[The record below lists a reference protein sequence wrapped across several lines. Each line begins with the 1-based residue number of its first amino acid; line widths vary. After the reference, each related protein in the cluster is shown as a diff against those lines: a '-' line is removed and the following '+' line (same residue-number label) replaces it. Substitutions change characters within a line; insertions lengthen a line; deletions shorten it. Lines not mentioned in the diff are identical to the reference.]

1 MRTPNTAP
9 VICFRCSSHDI
20 VRSFDAIGEREMTK
34 HECRSCDYVWWLDT
48 NPPPAAPVRLVV
60 DVWEELLK
68 ENAAL
73 RDIIANQAVVIADY
87 QDMVRTL

>member
-9 VICFRCSSHDI
+9 VICFHCSSHDI
-20 VRSFDAIGEREMTK
+20 IRSPEVVGERELIK

-60 DVWEELLK
+60 DVREELLK
-68 ENAAL
+68 ENVSL
-73 RDIIANQAVVIADY
+73 RDIIANQAAVIADY
-87 QDMVRTL
+87 QEMVRTL